1 MEMNV
6 YKIGVKRGGKVYK
19 VVANR
24 SRAARRFL
32 ARNGSKCWVDG
43 AKTYCKKVDTLKSA
57 TTEPMFA

>member
-6 YKIGVKRGGKVYK
+6 YQLGVKRGGTTRK

-32 ARNGSKCWVDG
+32 ASGGTKSWLDSE
-43 AKTYCKKVDTLKSA
+43 ATYCKKVGTVNAKKAPALA
-57 TTEPMFA
+57 

>member
-6 YKIGVKRGGKVYK
+6 YQLGVKRGGTTRK

-32 ARNGSKCWVDG
+32 ASNGTKSWLNSS
-43 AKTYCKKVDTLKSA
+43 ATYCKKIG
-57 TTEPMFA
+57 TTTAKQAPTFA